1 MDIISWL
8 LARKY
13 CDNSIKG
20 ISGVLSGKNC
30 TIDSA
35 TKSGNLTTVIFK
47 WTADDGTTRTTQIEV
62 KDGETP
68 AFSSVA
74 ITGGHRL
81 TFTTQDPTQ
90 SVSFNV
96 MDGAKG
102 DTGISVVASNVD
114 DNNNLTLTLSNGN
127 VINAGKIKAVTT
139 IDNTLSTTS
148 SNPVENKV
156 ITNALNNKVDK
167 EMGKG
172 LFSDEE
178 KAKLANIEDGAQVN
192 VLEKLIVNGQEATIT
207 DKSIALTII
216 TSAVSNL
223 QNYYLKT
230 ETYTKQEVEDL
241 IGSTVGVT
249 IEIVEQLPTEG
260 QSNVIYFL
268 PTETEGVYSQYIYSN
283 NSWILIGS
291 TTVDL
296 SNYYTKAQVD
306 TLLNGKQNVLTIDSF
321 PTPLSNNPVA
331 SGGVYTA
338 IAQMQPQFQ
347 FANMP
352 TASSTNLGFVYQYT
366 GATGTYT
373 QNMFYRCIYDDT
385 LGEYRWEEVI
395 FHATVTVD
403 SAISGTSTNP
413 VQNKVIKEALDTKQD
428 IMQYSTMPSAQDNL
442 GKIVQY
448 IGTNTANYTNGYFY
462 KAIYNSESDVYLWTV
477 IKFSADM
484 LVDNALSTTSENPVQ
499 NKVITGAINDI
510 QDVIPSEASDTN
522 QLVDRDSLGTAS
534 QKNFTSYVSP
544 DNADVPISSSVY
556 RAITSAVY
564 GAYHPSGSK
573 TIAELTSDLLVLAN
587 IGNVYKITEDGVTT
601 DLFIGGAGQTIHT
614 GDNAVVVYGGQPNT
628 FLFDLQSGSIDL
640 TPYQTKTLES
650 AVEGQTTVE
659 GALSALSTNKATQAE
674 VNDMNNVLGAKN
686 LIPYPYHRQN
696 GYTTN
701 GATFT
706 YDDEGVITVN
716 KVAGNATAYFGLFS
730 NTLYPN
736 AKNFLE
742 PNTSYILSMELEDAT
757 STSCFI
763 QTQNGIDL
771 AAIRNKA
778 TGKYEIS
785 FTTPETMDFLAVSLY
800 YGAATTENNA
810 KVKLM
815 IRLASIQDDTY
826 EPYSKTNRELTIDKA
841 EQAEVNDIVN
851 VYGAKNLL
859 SYPYYEST
867 KTVNGITFTD
877 NGDGTL
883 TLDGTATARITYE
896 MTATASYNLLEIGK
910 KYLISF
916 KTSDDTIDSNSWAL
930 RIYCKKDSVTVLSTT
945 DSRGSDVAFT
955 VPEETVGANVQFII
969 VSGTVLNNVVIK
981 PMIRLASIQDDTWV
995 PYVPT
1000 NKELMS
1006 CKLNGYVGAKNLLPY
1021 PYKHTTKSENGVTF
1035 TDNGDGT
1042 ITVNTPT
1049 SASAETTFYLSQSI
1063 QSILDT
1069 GMYILSGCP
1078 SGGNRT
1084 SGYFMEFAELAT
1096 SSSDW
1101 KMFGTDTGEG
1111 AIAHIDSTRYAIH
1124 AYIRIRSGATVSNLT
1139 FKPMIRRV
1147 EDTDPTWQPYAK
1159 TNRELTDVIPSD
1171 ASASNKLVTE
1181 SDLTYSTSETNTGK
1195 TWIDGKPI
1203 YRKVINLGTLP
1214 NNDTKGVN
1222 HGITNINQFVNVRG
1236 FGTYSSSAICIPL
1249 PYSAAGADNK
1259 DRIGIYAN
1267 AQSVVVSCPTYD
1279 FSAYIGTAI
1288 LEYTKTTD

>member
-81 TFTTQDPTQ
+81 TFTTQDPAQ

-102 DTGISVVASNVD
+102 DTGISVVSSNVD

-139 IDNTLSTTS
+139 VDNALSTTS

-156 ITNALNNKVDK
+156 ITDALNNKVDK

-178 KAKLANIEDGAQVN
+178 KAKLNNIEDGAQVN
-192 VLEKLIVNGQEATIT
+192 VLEKLIINGQEATIT
-207 DKSIALTII
+207 DKSIALTLI

-268 PTETEGVYSQYIYSN
+268 PSETEGVYSQYIYSN

-306 TLLNGKQNVLTIDSF
+306 TLLNSKQNVLTIDAF
-321 PTPLSNNPVA
+321 PTALSNNPVA

-366 GATGTYT
+366 GVTGTYT
-373 QNMFYRCIYDDT
+373 QNMFYRCIYDDV

-448 IGTNTANYTNGYFY
+448 IGTNTSNYTNGYFY
-462 KAIYNSESDVYLWTV
+462 KAIYDSESDVYLWTV

-499 NKVITGAINDI
+499 NKVITAKINSIDA
-510 QDVIPSEASDTN
+510 VIPSEASDTN

-534 QKNFTSYVSP
+534 QKNFTPYVSP

-556 RAITSAVY
+556 SAITSAVY

-573 TIAELTSDLLVLAN
+573 TIAELTSDLLVFAN

-601 DLFIGGAGQTIHT
+601 NLFVGGAGQTIHT
-614 GDNAVVVYGGQPNT
+614 GDNAVVVYGGAPNT

-640 TPYQTKTLES
+640 TPYQTKALES
-650 AVEGQTTVE
+650 AVEGATTVEGALGALSTNKQPKTLDTPITVDGTQQTTVE
-659 GALSALSTNKATQAE
+659 GALSAINNKENSGIFNGTKAQYEALSADEKKKYEYLANEEQTAGAKDVYSTTEVKTNK
-674 VNDMNNVLGAKN
+674 V
-686 LIPYPYHRQN
+686 
-696 GYTTN
+696 
-701 GATFT
+701 
-706 YDDEGVITVN
+706 
-716 KVAGNATAYFGLFS
+716 
-730 NTLYPN
+730 
-736 AKNFLE
+736 
-742 PNTSYILSMELEDAT
+742 
-757 STSCFI
+757 
-763 QTQNGIDL
+763 
-771 AAIRNKA
+771 
-778 TGKYEIS
+778 
-785 FTTPETMDFLAVSLY
+785 
-800 YGAATTENNA
+800 
-810 KVKLM
+810 
-815 IRLASIQDDTY
+815 
-826 EPYSKTNRELTIDKA
+826 
-841 EQAEVNDIVN
+841 
-851 VYGAKNLL
+851 
-859 SYPYYEST
+859 
-867 KTVNGITFTD
+867 
-877 NGDGTL
+877 
-883 TLDGTATARITYE
+883 
-896 MTATASYNLLEIGK
+896 
-910 KYLISF
+910 
-916 KTSDDTIDSNSWAL
+916 
-930 RIYCKKDSVTVLSTT
+930 
-945 DSRGSDVAFT
+945 
-955 VPEETVGANVQFII
+955 
-969 VSGTVLNNVVIK
+969 
-981 PMIRLASIQDDTWV
+981 WV
-995 PYVPT
+995 
-1000 NKELMS
+1000 
-1006 CKLNGYVGAKNLLPY
+1006 
-1021 PYKHTTKSENGVTF
+1021 
-1035 TDNGDGT
+1035 
-1042 ITVNTPT
+1042 
-1049 SASAETTFYLSQSI
+1049 
-1063 QSILDT
+1063 
-1069 GMYILSGCP
+1069 
-1078 SGGNRT
+1078 
-1084 SGYFMEFAELAT
+1084 
-1096 SSSDW
+1096 
-1101 KMFGTDTGEG
+1101 
-1111 AIAHIDSTRYAIH
+1111 
-1124 AYIRIRSGATVSNLT
+1124 
-1139 FKPMIRRV
+1139 
-1147 EDTDPTWQPYAK
+1147 
-1159 TNRELTDVIPSD
+1159 
-1171 ASASNKLVTE
+1171 
-1181 SDLTYSTSETNTGK
+1181 
-1195 TWIDGKPI
+1195 DGKPI
-1203 YRKVINLGTLP
+1203 YRKVVDFGMLP
-1214 NNDTKGVN
+1214 NNTMKTVNHNVSGISDWVSIKGVAWESTKN
-1222 HGITNINQFVNVRG
+1222 
-1236 FGTYSSSAICIPL
+1236 AIPL
-1249 PYSAAGADNK
+1249 PHVDTDNSYSVALWSTPTAIVIKVGQ
-1259 DRIGIYAN
+1259 DR
-1267 AQSVVVSCPTYD
+1267 SSFTSCYV
-1279 FSAYIGTAI
+1279 I

>member
-1 MDIISWL
+1 MDIVSYILSTSFTKKSL
-8 LARKY
+8 IGLGA
-13 CDNSIKG
+13 IKG
-20 ISGVLSGKNC
+20 SPA
-30 TIDSA
+30 TIQSIVD
-35 TKSGNLTTVIFK
+35 NL
-47 WTADDGTTRTTQIEV
+47 DGTHDITFAWKDTNNVTHTSVLTV

-81 TFTTQDPTQ
+81 TFTTQDPAQ

-139 IDNTLSTTS
+139 VDSTLSTTS

-178 KAKLANIEDGAQVN
+178 KTKLANIEDGAQVN
-192 VLEKLIVNGQEATIT
+192 VLEKLIINGQEATIT
-207 DKSIALTII
+207 DKSIALTLI

-223 QNYYLKT
+223 QNYYLKS

-306 TLLNGKQNVLTIDSF
+306 TLLTGKQNVLTIDSF
-321 PTPLSNNPVA
+321 PTALSNNPVA

-373 QNMFYRCIYDDT
+373 QNMFYRCIYDDV

-448 IGTNTANYTNGYFY
+448 TGTNTVNYTNGYFY
-462 KAIYNSESDVYLWTV
+462 KAVYDSESDVYLWTV

-499 NKVITGAINDI
+499 NKVITGVINDI
-510 QDVIPSEASDTN
+510 QGVIPSEASSTN

-534 QKNFTSYVSP
+534 QKNFTPYVSP
-544 DNADVPISSSVY
+544 DNTDVPISSSVY
-556 RAITSAVY
+556 SAITSAVY

-587 IGNVYKITEDGVTT
+587 VGNVYKITEDGVTT
-601 DLFIGGAGQTIHT
+601 NLFIGGAGQTIHT
-614 GDNAVVVYGGQPNT
+614 GDNAVVVYGGTPNT

-640 TPYQTKTLES
+640 TPYQTKALGS
-650 AVEGQTTVE
+650 AVEGETTVE

-674 VNDMNNVLGAKN
+674 VNDIVNVLGAKN
-686 LIPYPYHRQN
+686 L
-696 GYTTN
+696 
-701 GATFT
+701 
-706 YDDEGVITVN
+706 
-716 KVAGNATAYFGLFS
+716 L
-730 NTLYPN
+730 PN
-736 AKNFLE
+736 
-742 PNTSYILSMELEDAT
+742 M
-757 STSCFI
+757 
-763 QTQNGIDL
+763 
-771 AAIRNKA
+771 
-778 TGKYEIS
+778 
-785 FTTPETMDFLAVSLY
+785 
-800 YGAATTENNA
+800 ATTQE
-810 KVKLM
+810 
-815 IRLASIQDDTY
+815 I
-826 EPYSKTNRELTIDKA
+826 
-841 EQAEVNDIVN
+841 
-851 VYGAKNLL
+851 
-859 SYPYYEST
+859 
-867 KTVNGITFTD
+867 NGITFTI
-877 NGDGTL
+877 NSDGSITVN
-883 TLDGTATARITYE
+883 GTATANAELDIATNVPLNGDFILSDAIAGESGHYWAFANVDSGARQYILTETEMPIT
-896 MTATASYNLLEIGK
+896 
-910 KYLISF
+910 
-916 KTSDDTIDSNSWAL
+916 
-930 RIYCKKDSVTVLSTT
+930 VSTKL
-945 DSRGSDVAFT
+945 DYFRVKVFSG
-955 VPEETVGANVQFII
+955 ETVSNVTF
-969 VSGTVLNNVVIK
+969 K
-981 PMIRLASIQDDTWV
+981 PMIRLASITDDTYV

-1021 PYKHTTKSENGVTF
+1021 PYYHTTKTENGLTI

-1042 ITVNTPT
+1042 VAIAGTAT
-1049 SASAETTFYLSQSI
+1049 SETTFYLDHTNI
-1063 QSILDT
+1063 GAIL
-1069 GMYILSGCP
+1069 GKGSYVLSGCP
-1078 SGGNRT
+1078 TGGNRENGYYIEISGRAT
-1084 SGYFMEFAELAT
+1084 STDSWTVLAT
-1096 SSSDW
+1096 DIE
-1101 KMFGTDTGEG
+1101 EG
-1111 AIAHIDSTRYAIH
+1111 AAFTITEAMLNWVAMHVF
-1124 AYIRIRSGATVSNLT
+1124 IRVRSGKAISSAIT
-1139 FKPMIRRV
+1139 FKPMIRHI
-1147 EDTDPTWQPYAK
+1147 EDTDSTYQPYAK
-1159 TNRELTDVIPSD
+1159 TNQQITNVIPSD
-1171 ASASNKLVTE
+1171 ASASNKLVAHQTPYESFTLNNNSGTQKWYKLGTYTSGNNTARLDFVSARVDGQMFESSVRISGIGTNSNYVSWIGENGCEISTIDIKVDTNRNLYVKMNSYSAVEIRVYGVFTLNIAEQSSEPSGTQIVIEKLVTE
-1181 SDLTYSTSETNTGK
+1181 SDIYPYKTNTSD
-1195 TWIDGKPI
+1195 ISA
-1203 YRKVINLGTLP
+1203 GTLNDIKASADAVANYTMFSGNTQTDIECSWFGFKKTADFWHCEALTGRGSIIHVIY
-1214 NNDTKGVN
+1214 NN
-1222 HGITNINQFVNVRG
+1222 
-1236 FGTYSSSAICIPL
+1236 GTYIQRFI
-1249 PYSAAGADNK
+1249 
-1259 DRIGIYAN
+1259 I
-1267 AQSVVVSCPTYD
+1267 
-1279 FSAYIGTAI
+1279 
-1288 LEYTKTTD
+1288 

>member
-1 MDIISWL
+1 MDIVSYILSTTFTKKSL
-8 LARKY
+8 EGMGAL
-13 CDNSIKG
+13 KG
-20 ISGVLSGKNC
+20 SPC
-30 TIDSA
+30 TIQGIVDNPNGTHDITFA
-35 TKSGNLTTVIFK
+35 WKDTNNVTHTNILT
-47 WTADDGTTRTTQIEV
+47 V

-81 TFTTQDPTQ
+81 TFTTQDPAQ

-102 DTGISVVASNVD
+102 DTGVSVVSSNVD
-114 DNNNLTLTLSNGN
+114 ENNNLTLTLSNGN

-139 IDNTLSTTS
+139 VDNALSTTS

-207 DKSIALTII
+207 DKSIALTLI

-249 IEIVEQLPTEG
+249 IEIVEQLPAEG

-296 SNYYTKAQVD
+296 SNYYTKTQVD

-321 PTPLSNNPVA
+321 PTALSNNPVA

-352 TASSTNLGFVYQYT
+352 TASASNLGFVYQYT

-373 QNMFYRCIYDDT
+373 QNMFYRCVYDDV
-385 LGEYRWEEVI
+385 LGEYKWVEVI

-448 IGTNTANYTNGYFY
+448 IGTNTSNYTNGYFY
-462 KAIYNSESDVYLWTV
+462 KAIYDSESDVYLWTV

-510 QDVIPSEASDTN
+510 QDLIPQDASSTN

-534 QKNFTSYVSP
+534 QKNFTPYVSP

-556 RAITSAVY
+556 SAITSAVY

-601 DLFIGGAGQTIHT
+601 NLFIGGAGQTIHT
-614 GDNAVVVYGGQPNT
+614 GDNAVVVYGGTPNT

-640 TPYQTKTLES
+640 TSYQTKALGS
-650 AVEGQTTVE
+650 AVEGETTVE
-659 GALSALSTNKATQAE
+659 GALGALSTNKQDSLTFDNAPTENSNNPVKSSGIYSANQNIYEVMGQMGAKNLIPYPYAETTKTQNGVTFTDNGDGTITVNGTASANTLFTISTVLADVLLNDNTTEYILSGCEGGGGATYKLVVDDISDYSIICNQFDNEADFTIASSHHGIRASIVVYSGQVMSNVIFKPMVRLASDTDSTYQPYAKTNQKLTAETQALANQT
-674 VNDMNNVLGAKN
+674 NDMVNVLGAKN

-716 KVAGNATAYFGLFS
+716 KVVGNSTAYFAFFS
-730 NTLYPN
+730 NILYPD
-736 AKNFLE
+736 AEKFLE
-742 PNTSYILSMELEDAT
+742 PNTSYILSMELENAT
-757 STSCFI
+757 NTSCFV
-763 QTQNGIDL
+763 QTQNGSDI

-785 FTTPETMDFLAVSLY
+785 FTTTETVDSLTVGLY
-800 YGAATTENNA
+800 YGAEITENNA

-815 IRLASIQDDTY
+815 IRLASIQDDT
-826 EPYSKTNRELTIDKA
+826 
-841 EQAEVNDIVN
+841 
-851 VYGAKNLL
+851 
-859 SYPYYEST
+859 
-867 KTVNGITFTD
+867 
-877 NGDGTL
+877 
-883 TLDGTATARITYE
+883 
-896 MTATASYNLLEIGK
+896 
-910 KYLISF
+910 
-916 KTSDDTIDSNSWAL
+916 
-930 RIYCKKDSVTVLSTT
+930 
-945 DSRGSDVAFT
+945 
-955 VPEETVGANVQFII
+955 
-969 VSGTVLNNVVIK
+969 
-981 PMIRLASIQDDTWV
+981 
-995 PYVPT
+995 
-1000 NKELMS
+1000 
-1006 CKLNGYVGAKNLLPY
+1006 
-1021 PYKHTTKSENGVTF
+1021 
-1035 TDNGDGT
+1035 
-1042 ITVNTPT
+1042 
-1049 SASAETTFYLSQSI
+1049 
-1063 QSILDT
+1063 
-1069 GMYILSGCP
+1069 
-1078 SGGNRT
+1078 
-1084 SGYFMEFAELAT
+1084 
-1096 SSSDW
+1096 
-1101 KMFGTDTGEG
+1101 
-1111 AIAHIDSTRYAIH
+1111 
-1124 AYIRIRSGATVSNLT
+1124 
-1139 FKPMIRRV
+1139 
-1147 EDTDPTWQPYAK
+1147 WQPYAK
-1159 TNRELTDVIPSD
+1159 TNKELTDVIPSD

-1181 SDLTYSTSETNTGK
+1181 SDFTSYGIKTIWTGSK
-1195 TWIDGKPI
+1195 
-1203 YRKVINLGTLP
+1203 
-1214 NNDTKGVN
+1214 TKGDTGMNFDASPYDLCFAQVGGTGTWCRLITGVGGGSTTRKKFSALYAGRDYVN
-1222 HGITNINQFVNVRG
+1222 AGTYEQYYLLDIAPDGTIATCGWFDITAKDTQNARLAGQKALELAIAGTSTWTDPTWKTLANVETNINV
-1236 FGTYSSSAICIPL
+1236 SKI
-1249 PYSAAGADNK
+1249 
-1259 DRIGIYAN
+1259 IGIKF
-1267 AQSVVVSCPTYD
+1267 QPKS
-1279 FSAYIGTAI
+1279 
-1288 LEYTKTTD
+1288 

>member
-1 MDIISWL
+1 MDIISYIL
-8 LARKY
+8 SRAYVKKSLVGVGAL
-13 CDNSIKG
+13 KG
-20 ISGVLSGKNC
+20 APC
-30 TIDSA
+30 TIASIVD
-35 TKSGNLTTVIFK
+35 NL
-47 WTADDGTTRTTQIEV
+47 DGTHDITFSWKDNTDVTHTSVLTV

-81 TFTTQDPTQ
+81 TFTTQDPAQ

-114 DNNNLTLTLSNGN
+114 ENNNLTLTLSNGN

-139 IDNTLSTTS
+139 VDNALSTTS

-178 KAKLANIEDGAQVN
+178 KAKLNNIEDGAQVN
-192 VLEKLIVNGQEATIT
+192 VLEKLIINGQEATIT
-207 DKSIALTII
+207 DKSIALTLI

-352 TASSTNLGFVYQYT
+352 TASASNLGFVYQYT
-366 GATGTYT
+366 GVTGTYT

-448 IGTNTANYTNGYFY
+448 TGTNTANYTNGYFY
-462 KAIYNSESDVYLWTV
+462 KAIYDSESDVYLWTV

-499 NKVITGAINDI
+499 NKVITAKINSIDA
-510 QDVIPSEASDTN
+510 VIPSEASDTN

-534 QKNFTSYVSP
+534 QKNFTPYVSP
-544 DNADVPISSSVY
+544 DNVDVPISSSVY
-556 RAITSAVY
+556 SAITSAVY

-601 DLFIGGAGQTIHT
+601 NLFIGGAGQTIHT
-614 GDNAVVVYGGQPNT
+614 GDNAVVVYGGAPNT

-640 TPYQTKTLES
+640 TPYQTKNLDIPITVGGVS
-650 AVEGQTTVE
+650 QTTVE
-659 GALSALSTNKATQAE
+659 GALGALSTDKQSKDLITSVESATTVEGALGALSTNKQAKTLTTSVESQTTVEGALGALSTNKATQAE
-674 VNDMNNVLGAKN
+674 VND
-686 LIPYPYHRQN
+686 
-696 GYTTN
+696 
-701 GATFT
+701 
-706 YDDEGVITVN
+706 
-716 KVAGNATAYFGLFS
+716 
-730 NTLYPN
+730 
-736 AKNFLE
+736 
-742 PNTSYILSMELEDAT
+742 
-757 STSCFI
+757 
-763 QTQNGIDL
+763 
-771 AAIRNKA
+771 
-778 TGKYEIS
+778 
-785 FTTPETMDFLAVSLY
+785 
-800 YGAATTENNA
+800 
-810 KVKLM
+810 
-815 IRLASIQDDTY
+815 
-826 EPYSKTNRELTIDKA
+826 
-841 EQAEVNDIVN
+841 IVN
-851 VYGAKNLL
+851 VLSAKNVFPVTRP
-859 SYPYYEST
+859 SITTST
-867 KTVNGITFTD
+867 GVTFTVNSDGSVTVNGTASADTWFQLC
-877 NGDGTL
+877 DGFKLKNVGYTL
-883 TLDGTATARITYE
+883 TGCPSGGSSTTYELQFRSIESDSSQWQMVNDYGNGKTATGDSTRTYIGFVGIHSGY
-896 MTATASYNLLEIGK
+896 TATNLTF
-910 KYLISF
+910 Y
-916 KTSDDTIDSNSWAL
+916 
-930 RIYCKKDSVTVLSTT
+930 
-945 DSRGSDVAFT
+945 
-955 VPEETVGANVQFII
+955 
-969 VSGTVLNNVVIK
+969 
-981 PMIRLASIQDDTWV
+981 PMIRLASDTDSTYQ
-995 PYVPT
+995 PYAMT
-1000 NKELMS
+1000 NQQL
-1006 CKLNGYVGAKNLLPY
+1006 
-1021 PYKHTTKSENGVTF
+1021 TTKTDGLWDNTMNNGAVNILPNDATTNTIRNITF
-1035 TDNGDGT
+1035 TVNDDGT
-1042 ITVNTPT
+1042 VKANGTQDGTGGGSYLHVTD
-1049 SASAETTFYLSQSI
+1049 TFTCESGTYKL
-1063 QSILDT
+1063 T
-1069 GMYILSGCP
+1069 GCP
-1078 SGGNRT
+1078 SGGSQSKYRVYVYDHT
-1084 SGYFMEFAELAT
+1084 SG
-1096 SSSDW
+1096 S
-1101 KMFGTDTGEG
+1101 TGEVSNASDIGNG
-1111 AIAHIDSTRYAIH
+1111 AIFNLQ
-1124 AYIRIRSGATVSNLT
+1124 SGHEYNINIMIGASETVSNLV
-1139 FKPMIRRV
+1139 FKPMV
-1147 EDTDPTWQPYAK
+1147 SDASLNLSYDDYVPYAK
-1159 TNRELTDVIPSD
+1159 TNKELTDVIPSD
-1171 ASASNKLVTE
+1171 ASANNKLVTE
-1181 SDLTYSTSETNTGK
+1181 SDLKNIGDIYSASSPASISVPSNTPTNLVNLTLNKGVYIVYGYILEPPSMGK
-1195 TWIDGKPI
+1195 T
-1203 YRKVINLGTLP
+1203 YMCMLSS
-1214 NNDTKGVN
+1214 
-1222 HGITNINQFVNVRG
+1222 VRG
-1236 FGTYSSSAICIPL
+1236 SMEIYTGSEVAPAASGWYAARTISSIVKVTANNSVIAVGVHQSSDSDYTYR
-1249 PYSAAGADNK
+1249 GAH
-1259 DRIGIYAN
+1259 IYAVKISN
-1267 AQSVVVSCPTYD
+1267 
-1279 FSAYIGTAI
+1279 
-1288 LEYTKTTD
+1288 YTD